1 MTWAAQQKLEERSLG
16 ITSLAL
22 IVDIAENLCAKATAF
37 FVFNGLIRFGKA
49 FSFPSLRVI
58 EEYPEN

>member
-1 MTWAAQQKLEERSLG
+1 MTWAAQQKLEEAPRG
-16 ITSLAL
+16 TASLARS
-22 IVDIAENLCAKATAF
+22 VDIAENLCAKATAF

-49 FSFPSLRVI
+49 FSFPSLLVI